1 MKNRQVRKFL
11 AISLAAA
18 MATGSMSTTAFA
30 ASGYLDPNAS
40 IEREKANAEIS
51 QYAATQ
57 GMVLMENKDQA
68 LPISQE
74 KGTKVALYG
83 NGVYNTIKGGTG
95 SGNVNVREE
104 GNILV
109 KQGFEDDGYD
119 IVNNHKYDGEE
130 TSFLEDRIAQYNQEL
145 KKYEGQLNF
154 N

>member
-1 MKNRQVRKFL
+1 MNRKQIKYKAKVCERRKHEKQTGKK
-11 AISLAAA
+11 ISGNLTSAA

-40 IEREKANAEIS
+40 IEREKANAEFS
-51 QYAATQ
+51 EYAATQ

-109 KQGFEDDGYD
+109 KQGFEDAG
-119 IVNNHKYDGEE
+119 
-130 TSFLEDRIAQYNQEL
+130 
-145 KKYEGQLNF
+145 
-154 N
+154 